1 MATRIAVDAMG
12 GDDAPEVVVQG
23 AAQAARNSD
32 DSLELVLFGPEDR
45 VRPALASVPDHGDLP
60 IRIEHA
66 PDVIEMSDA
75 PAAAVKQKRRS
86 SIHLGLGAHKKGAVD
101 AFVSAGN
108 TGAVMAASIFILGRI
123 PGIERPSIAGFFPT
137 LRGSSV
143 VIDIG
148 TNVDCK
154 PEHLVQFAQMG
165 TVFSQHILKR
175 DTPSVGLLNIGEE
188 PGKGNEQV
196 KRTYKLLG
204 DTPDVHFKGNIE
216 GGDLLFYASDI
227 ILCDGFVGNILL
239 KFGETMT
246 TVLTE
251 MTRQEMDHQGLSAD
265 EQHLVAGVLNE
276 VKKGFD
282 VEDRGGAPLLGVSGN
297 VFIGHGS
304 SSADAVEQMVYSV
317 RELVDEDIVGALQH
331 TFAVDA

>member
-1 MATRIAVDAMG
+1 MPTRIAVDAMG
-12 GDDAPEVVVQG
+12 GDHAPDAVVQG
-23 AAQAARNSD
+23 AAQAARNAD
-32 DSLELVLFGPEDR
+32 RPLELILFGPEER
-45 VRPALASVPDHGDLP
+45 VRPALHDIPHHASLP
-60 IRIEHA
+60 IHLQHA
-66 PDVIEMSDA
+66 SDVIGMGDA
-75 PAAAVKQKRRS
+75 PAAAVKRKRES
-86 SIHLGLGAHKKGAVD
+86 SIHLGLGAHKKGRVD

-108 TGAVMAASIFILGRI
+108 TGAIMAASIFILGRV
-123 PGIERPSIAGFFPT
+123 PGIERPSIVGFFPT
-137 LRGSSV
+137 LRGSSIV
-143 VIDIG
+143 LDIG

-165 TVFSQHILKR
+165 TVFSQHVLKR

-188 PGKGNEQV
+188 PGKGNDLV
-196 KRTYKLLG
+196 KQTYDLLQN
-204 DTPDVHFKGNIE
+204 TPDIHFKGNIE

-246 TVLTE
+246 TVLSE
-251 MTRQEMDHQGLSAD
+251 MTEKEMERQNLSSD
-265 EQHLVAGVLNE
+265 DQHLVAGVLNE

-282 VEDRGGAPLLGVSGN
+282 SEGRGGAPLLGVNGN

-304 SSADAVEQMVYSV
+304 SSPAAVEQMIHSV
-317 RELVDEDIVGALQH
+317 CQLVDENVVSALED

>member
-12 GDDAPEVVVQG
+12 GDQAPDAVVQG
-23 AAQAARNSD
+23 VAQAARHAD
-32 DSLELVLFGPEDR
+32 RPLELVLFGPTKH
-45 VRPALASVPDHGDLP
+45 VRPALEAIPDRDALP
-60 IRIEHA
+60 LRMEHA
-66 PDVIEMSDA
+66 PDVITMAEA
-75 PAAAVKQKRRS
+75 PATAVKRKRRS
-86 SIHLGLGAHKKGAVD
+86 SIHLGLAAQNEGHVD
-101 AFVSAGN
+101 AFISAGN
-108 TGAVMAASIFILGRI
+108 TGAIMAASIFILGRI
-123 PGIERPSIAGFFPT
+123 PGIERPSIVGFFPT
-137 LRGSSV
+137 LRGASV
-143 VIDIG
+143 VLDIG

-165 TVFSQHILKR
+165 TIFSQHVLKR
-175 DTPSVGLLNIGEE
+175 EAPSVGLLNIGEE

-196 KRTYKLLG
+196 KQAYDLLH
-204 DTPDVHFKGNIE
+204 DTPDIHFKGNIE

-246 TVLTE
+246 TVLSE
-251 MTRQEMDHQGLSAD
+251 MTQQEMDRQGLTPKQ
-265 EQHLVAGVLNE
+265 QHLVAGVLNE

-282 VEDRGGAPLLGVSGN
+282 SEGRGGAPLLGVNGN

-304 SSADAVEQMVYSV
+304 SSPDAVEQMVHSV
-317 RELVDEDIVGALQH
+317 CQLVDENVVGTLTE